1 MSGGYEGKENVVNIE
16 QSENRLVLQGN
27 EAIVE
32 GALASGC
39 RFFAGYPITP
49 ASEIAELMSFKLP
62 AVGGSF
68 IQMEDEI
75 ASMGA
80 IIGASLAGV
89 KSLTAT
95 SGPGFSLMQENLGFA
110 CVAEVPCVVVN
121 VMRGGPSTGLPTS
134 PSQGDVMQARWGT
147 HGDHPIIVL
156 AVSSVR
162 DCFEITVHAFNLSEK
177 YRVPVILLSDEV
189 VAHTREDIIL
199 PELKN
204 LEVVERIRP
213 SVPPEWY
220 IPYED
225 NSRGVP
231 AMADIGSGYRHH
243 VTGLIHDAKGFPT
256 QRSDEIDAFTR
267 RQFRKITNGFCEIQM
282 TKSLMMDDAEIAV
295 IAYGAVSR
303 SALRAIR
310 IARER
315 GVKAGLLQLITLFPF
330 PKKAVDPVLRQCRA
344 VLVPEMNM
352 GQIIREVKRVNLS
365 SKVVKYSRVDG
376 QFITPDE
383 IFEQLLAMYM

>member
-1 MSGGYEGKENVVNIE
+1 VKEE
-16 QSENRLVLQGN
+16 QEKPQRQVLQGN
-27 EAIVE
+27 EAVVA
-32 GALASGC
+32 GALAAGC

-49 ASEIAELMSFKLP
+49 ASEIAELMSVRLP
-62 AVGGSF
+62 AVGGTF

-134 PSQGDVMQARWGT
+134 PAQGDVMQARWGT
-147 HGDHPIIVL
+147 HGDHPVIVL
-156 AVSSVR
+156 SLSSVG
-162 DCFEITVHAFNLSEK
+162 DSFDLTVQAFNLSEK
-177 YRVPVILLSDEV
+177 YRVPVIILSDEV
-189 VAHTREDIIL
+189 VAHTRESVEL
-199 PELKN
+199 PEPDKVV
-204 LEVVERIRP
+204 VVERIRP

-231 AMADIGSGYRHH
+231 AMADMGSGYRHH
-243 VTGLIHDAKGFPT
+243 VTGLIHDPKGFPT
-256 QRSDEIDAFTR
+256 QRPEEVDAFIR
-267 RQFRKITNGFCEIQM
+267 RQFRKITNGFYEIQM
-282 TKSLMMDDAEIAV
+282 TRSFLMEDAEVAV
-295 IAYGAVSR
+295 IAYGSVAR
-303 SALRAIR
+303 SALRAVREARQQGIR
-310 IARER
+310 
-315 GVKAGLLQLITLFPF
+315 AGLLQLVTLFPF
-330 PKKAVDPVLRQCRA
+330 PKKAVDHVLRRCRA

-352 GQIIREVKRVNLS
+352 GQLIREVKRVNLS
-365 SKVVKYSRVDG
+365 SKVLRHNRVDG
-376 QFITPDE
+376 LLITPEE
-383 IFEQLLAMYM
+383 IYNHLLSM